1 MRLVAVVVLG
11 LLLVGTP
18 ALAEQSALSFAAEFG
33 AGALTATVSFEWV
46 LSLTF
51 QVYPQARHPQS
62 IEAGALG
69 GVSNVLLGLAV
80 TPLAAGA
87 TVTCVGWLFGVT
99 GKYAGLAS
107 VLAASVSELFAFRAW
122 NLDLPEWLTI
132 LAVPAITSL
141 GATIGFTL
149 QANAQTGGRGSLVP

>member
-1 MRLVAVVVLG
+1 MRLVVVVVLG
-11 LLLVGTP
+11 LLLVGAP
-18 ALAEQSALSFAAEFG
+18 VLAEQSALSFAAEFG

-51 QVYPQARHPQS
+51 QVYPQARHPQAS
-62 IEAGALG
+62 ALG
-69 GVSNVLLGLAV
+69 GASNVLLGLAV

-107 VLAASVSELFAFRAW
+107 VLAASVSELFALRAW
-122 NLDLPEWLTI
+122 DLDLPEWLAA
-132 LAVPAITSL
+132 LAVPVVTSL

-149 QANAQTGGRGSLVP
+149 QANAQAGGRGSLIP